1 MLFKKNKK
9 VSVRFSHATEGERG
23 SSSTF
28 PLDDESLIGYIRTKY
43 DHHGKL
49 IIDYVSDDEIIVTTL
64 DTKKHLDNEL
74 ELENIKEI
82 IKDYIKGSAVTL
94 TGYAVFANDT
104 LKGVFNSESLAELKK
119 KNLFSKGYNQD
130 EISVEE
136 IEVGSFRNF
145 K

>member
-23 SSSTF
+23 NSSSF
-28 PLDDESLIGYIRTKY
+28 PLDEESLIEYIKTKY
-43 DHHGKL
+43 ESHGKL
-49 IIDYVSDDEIIVTTL
+49 IVDYVSDEEIIMTTL
-64 DTKKHLDNEL
+64 DTKKHLDIEL
-74 ELENIKEI
+74 ELENIKEL

-94 TGYAVFANDT
+94 TGYAVFANNT
-104 LKGVFNSESLAELKK
+104 LKGVFNSESLAKLKK

-130 EISVEE
+130 EITIEE
-136 IEVGSFRNF
+136 IQVGSFMDF